1 VPKIELFNSA
11 LVLTRAYRTIHGM
24 VYNAMKLFMEVNPGL
39 FDDCSHEYTEQQ
51 NNADAVKAARQAK
64 WDRLSQLAESMKT
77 GTNGAATNGASA
89 RGNKVR
95 SPMRTDDA
103 DPLAQG
109 TERLRLGD
117 DRERR
122 PKEYSVR

>member
-1 VPKIELFNSA
+1 
-11 LVLTRAYRTIHGM
+11 M

-39 FDDCSHEYTEQQ
+39 FDECSHEYTEQQ
-51 NNADAVKAARQAK
+51 NNADAVKSARQAK

-77 GTNGAATNGASA
+77 GTNGAAAA
-89 RGNKVR
+89 RTGSGGSVK
-95 SPMRTDDA
+95 SPMRKDDS

-117 DRERR
+117 EGGRR
-122 PKEYSVR
+122 PKEFSVR

>member
-1 VPKIELFNSA
+1 
-11 LVLTRAYRTIHGM
+11 M

-39 FDDCSHEYTEQQ
+39 FDECSHEYTEQQ
-51 NNADAVKAARQAK
+51 NNADAVKSARQAK

-77 GTNGAATNGASA
+77 GTGAGTNGTSTGAAGRMKSP
-89 RGNKVR
+89 VR
-95 SPMRTDDA
+95 KADE

-117 DRERR
+117 EAGGRR
-122 PKEYSVR
+122 PKEFSVR